1 MHSLKELPD
10 TEGGYVAW
18 VACEQAL
25 LRVWVRC
32 LLANPDP
39 SDDPPNPDPN
49 SDPNPHPNQ
58 AVMGPLPLTLPLPLT
73 RP

>member
-25 LRVWVRC
+25 LRVWVRVSSAC
-32 LLANPDP
+32 SLTLTL
-39 SDDPPNPDPN
+39 
-49 SDPNPHPNQ
+49 
-58 AVMGPLPLTLPLPLT
+58 VMTPLTLTLTVTLTLPLT